1 MLKIEAFHPSDRV
14 LRLASI
20 LDRHMS
26 AMKFVCSQGDLNTH
40 LSIVS
45 RAVPSRPNKPVLANI
60 LVKVDEEAQRITLT
74 SFDETLGIQ
83 TSFSAHVDNGGILT
97 IPAKLLGDIVSKLPP
112 EDLDFSQSDNEP
124 VITLTCSA
132 GEYQV
137 RGMEATDYPNLPLVE
152 DGQVASVS
160 AESILEG
167 LKGALFATSSDETK
181 QVLTGVH
188 VVAEPENLEFAATDG
203 HRLAVVQSVDDSGVD
218 LAIDVTVP
226 GKALRELERLL
237 QSYQGAEPISL
248 RFDPTQV
255 VFELGHQRI
264 TTRLLEGQYPNY
276 RQLIPKQFER
286 QLTIDRKQLMAALE
300 RIGVLADQRNNIVKL
315 SIGGSKQILALSVE
329 AQEVGSGREEMSAQV
344 TGEDLD
350 IAFNVRYLLEGL
362 RALPS
367 AEVQLQCNSATSPA
381 ILTPVS
387 GLQMTYLV
395 MPVQIRS

>member
-1 MLKIEAFHPSDRV
+1 
-14 LRLASI
+14 
-20 LDRHMS
+20 
-26 AMKFVCSQGDLNTH
+26 MKFVCSQGDLNTH

-60 LVKVDEEAQRITLT
+60 LVKVDDDSQRITLT

-83 TSFSAHVDNGGILT
+83 TSFSAHVETGGILT
-97 IPAKLLGDIVSKLPP
+97 VPAKLLGDIVAKLPP
-112 EDLDFSQSDNEP
+112 EDLDFSQSETEP

-137 RGMEATDYPNLPLVE
+137 RGMDATDYPNLPLVE

-167 LKGALFATSSDETK
+167 LRGALFATSSDETK

-218 LAIDVTVP
+218 LSINVTVP
-226 GKALRELERLL
+226 GKALRELERML
-237 QSYQGAEPISL
+237 QSYQGVDPVAL

-276 RQLIPKQFER
+276 RQLIPRQFER
-286 QLTIDRKQLMAALE
+286 QLTIDRKQLMSALE

-315 SIGGSKQILALSVE
+315 SITSAEQTLALSVE

-344 TGEDLD
+344 TGDDLD

-367 AEVQLQCNSATSPA
+367 AEIQLQCNSATSPA

>member
-1 MLKIEAFHPSDRV
+1 
-14 LRLASI
+14 
-20 LDRHMS
+20 MS

-60 LVKVDEEAQRITLT
+60 LVNVDEVDQRITLT

-83 TSFSAHVDNGGILT
+83 TSFSAHVDTGGILT
-97 IPAKLLGDIVSKLPP
+97 VPAKLLGDIVAKLPP
-112 EDLDFSQSDNEP
+112 EDLDFSQAGSEP

-137 RGMEATDYPNLPLVE
+137 RGMDATDYPNLPLVE
-152 DGQVASVS
+152 DGLVASVS

-167 LKGALFATSSDETK
+167 LRGALFATSSDETK

-203 HRLAVVQSVDDSGVD
+203 HRLAMVQSIDDSGMN
-218 LAIDVTVP
+218 LSIKVTVP
-226 GKALRELERLL
+226 GKALRELERML
-237 QSYQGAEPISL
+237 QAYHGTDPITL
-248 RFDPTQV
+248 RFNPTQV

-276 RQLIPKQFER
+276 RQLIPRQFER

-315 SIGGSKQILALSVE
+315 SIANTAQTLALSVE

-344 TGEDLD
+344 TGDDLD

-367 AEVQLQCNSATSPA
+367 SEIQLQCNSATSPA

-395 MPVQIRS
+395 MPVQIRN

>member
-1 MLKIEAFHPSDRV
+1 
-14 LRLASI
+14 
-20 LDRHMS
+20 
-26 AMKFVCSQGDLNTH
+26 MKFVCSQGDLNTH

-45 RAVPSRPNKPVLANI
+45 RAVPSRPTKPVLANI
-60 LVKVDEEAQRITLT
+60 LVKVDDDTQRITLT

-83 TSFSAHVDNGGILT
+83 TSFSAHVEAGGVLT
-97 IPAKLLGDIVSKLPP
+97 VPAKLLGDIVAKLPP
-112 EDLDFSQSDNEP
+112 EDLDFSQSATET

-137 RGMEATDYPNLPLVE
+137 RGMDATDYPNLPLVE

-160 AESILEG
+160 ADSLLEG
-167 LKGALFATSSDETK
+167 LRGSLFATSSDETK

-188 VVAEPENLEFAATDG
+188 VVAEPEALEFAATDG
-203 HRLAVVQSVDDSGVD
+203 HRLAVVQSADDSGID
-218 LAIDVTVP
+218 LAINVTVP

-237 QSYQGAEPISL
+237 QAYQGTEPIAL

-264 TTRLLEGQYPNY
+264 TTRLLEGAYPNY
-276 RQLIPKQFER
+276 RQLIPPKFER
-286 QLTIDRKQLMAALE
+286 QLTVDRKQLMAALE

-315 SIGGSKQILALSVE
+315 SISGTGQTLALSVE

-344 TGEDLD
+344 TGDDLD

-367 AEVQLQCNSATSPA
+367 SEIQLQCSSATSPA